1 MGGLW
6 TLAVCLFNPISTGHG
21 RNQPIYECHLTIA
34 SRNRINI
41 VHNNLFQLM
50 RVSHNAGFLRY
61 QNVHYGGQDVHHS
74 QFHPSSQKWVRI
86 EINPWVNFLCSQGMS
101 CCDLDAHDS
110 NRSLPFFPGNWSE
123 SALYC
128 WNYWWHVVQ
137 RPRLLPFVCRRR
149 IPPLGGTVA
158 LGARAASID
167 QVGSFK
173 RVIVYGASAPHRG
186 PLFKLVHV
194 QHCFNLGN

>member
-1 MGGLW
+1 MYKSFVIKGTFRITRFFPGTRMCITQGISLHQFQFPPCSPKMGSYWDKSMSELS
-6 TLAVCLFNPISTGHG
+6 LQ
-21 RNQPIYECHLTIA
+21 R
-34 SRNRINI
+34 
-41 VHNNLFQLM
+41 
-50 RVSHNAGFLRY
+50 
-61 QNVHYGGQDVHHS
+61 
-74 QFHPSSQKWVRI
+74 
-86 EINPWVNFLCSQGMS
+86 MS

-149 IPPLGGTVA
+149 IPPLGGSVA

-173 RVIVYGASAPHRG
+173 RVIVYGASTPHRG
-186 PLFKLVHV
+186 PD
-194 QHCFNLGN
+194 QPRM